1 MDDDAPEPA
10 QPATALA
17 GALLSGAAALAMAGA
32 AHTLRPP
39 VSHVLGE
46 DVLIA
51 WVLVACAAIG
61 VLFCVYLTVI
71 WGLAAAVMA
80 AGPASR
86 LGAALFI
93 ALRVL
98 APRVARR
105 VVVST
110 ALAATATGL
119 ALAPATAADRSLGAD
134 AVSPIPAAVSS
145 ELTPSD
151 SSEPG
156 TGAEA
161 ETDTDTDTEAG
172 TGADDPSSTAASDG
186 QGTEPGPL
194 PGLGWGGEDQGEVP
208 SEPEGDGAEDSGAAA
223 PESSENEAGE
233 SAPSS
238 TTDAD
243 PRLPVQPSPPGHD
256 SSPAPAQSAPAPST
270 VVVQSGD
277 TLWSI
282 TDDLLGPVP
291 DSPSEIAAVWPLL
304 HESNL
309 DVIGT
314 DPDLLEPGQELLVPA
329 PLSSQE
335 Q

>member
-1 MDDDAPEPA
+1 MDDAPEPA
-10 QPATALA
+10 RPAAALA

-32 AHTLRPP
+32 AHRLRPP
-39 VSHVLGE
+39 ASHVLGE

-61 VLFCVYLTVI
+61 VLFCMYLTVI
-71 WGLAAAVMA
+71 WGLAAAVLA

-86 LGAALFI
+86 LGAALLI

-98 APRVARR
+98 APQVARR
-105 VVVST
+105 VLVST

-119 ALAPATAADRSLGAD
+119 ALAPATAADRSHGTD
-134 AVSPIPAAVSS
+134 AVPPASVSVSS

-156 TGAEA
+156 
-161 ETDTDTDTEAG
+161 
-172 TGADDPSSTAASDG
+172 ADEPSSTAASDDR
-186 QGTEPGPL
+186 GTTSDPL
-194 PGLGWGGEDQGEVP
+194 PALGWGGEDDGAAH
-208 SEPEGDGAEDSGAAA
+208 SEPEADDPEDSGATA
-223 PESSENEAGE
+223 PEDSGDDADDSP
-233 SAPSS
+233 PSS
-238 TTDAD
+238 STGAG
-243 PRLPVQPSPPGHD
+243 PGLPAQPSPPGHG
-256 SSPAPAQSAPAPST
+256 SSPAPARSAPAPST

-282 TDDLLGPVP
+282 TDDLLGPLP
-291 DSPSEIAAVWPLL
+291 DSPSEIAAAWPLL
-304 HESNL
+304 HESNR